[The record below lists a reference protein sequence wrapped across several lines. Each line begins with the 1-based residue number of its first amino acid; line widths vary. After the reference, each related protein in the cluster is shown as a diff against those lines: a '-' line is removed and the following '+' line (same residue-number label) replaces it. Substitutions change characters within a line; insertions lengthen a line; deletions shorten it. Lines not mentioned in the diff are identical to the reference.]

1 MWNILL
7 FTVGFV
13 AVAVVLLGIRVFFV
27 KGGRFPSSHISD
39 NRHLRNKGIVCAV
52 STDALERKKRSGKR
66 NINFWTDKYEL

>member
-39 NRHLRNKGIVCAV
+39 NRHLRGIVCAV
-52 STDALERKKRSGKR
+52 STDALERKK
-66 NINFWTDKYEL
+66 